1 VRRAVAIQM
10 IINKELGLNFNENP
24 WQGSFIVDKLT
35 DIVEE
40 AVYKEFE
47 AISERGGVLGAMD
60 TMYQRG
66 KIQEESLYYE
76 HKKHDGSLPLV
87 GVNTFLPKEHAG
99 DIVTEIEL
107 IRSTEEEKGQQIANV
122 RTYQQNRNAL
132 APSGE
137 TSHENLPEA
146 DEEAPLVRDGHGLRY
161 LQDTARDRRN
171 VFASLMEAVKTHSL
185 GQISHALYDV
195 GGEYRRNM

>member
-1 VRRAVAIQM
+1 M
-10 IINKELGLNFNENP
+10 IINKELGLNFCENP

-35 DIVEE
+35 DVVEE

-76 HKKHDGSLPLV
+76 AKKHDGSLPLI
-87 GVNTFLPKEHAG
+87 GVNTFLPREHAG
-99 DIVTEIEL
+99 DITTTIEL
-107 IRSTEEEKGQQIANV
+107 IRSTDEEKKQQIANV
-122 RTYQQNRNAL
+122 ATYQAGRNARV
-132 APSGE
+132 
-137 TSHENLPEA
+137 EA
-146 DEEAPLVRDGHGLRY
+146 DAPGSLRHLQGVARARANIFEALV
-161 LQDTARDRRN
+161 
-171 VFASLMEAVKTHSL
+171 EAVKFNSL

>member
-1 VRRAVAIQM
+1 M
-10 IINKELGLNFNENP
+10 IINKELGLNFIENP
-24 WQGSFIVDKLT
+24 WQGSVAVDHLT
-35 DIVEE
+35 DMVEE
-40 AVYKEFE
+40 AVYREFE

-87 GVNTFLPKEHAG
+87 GVNTFLPKDHAG

-107 IRSTEEEKGQQIANV
+107 IRSTPEEKAQQIANV
-122 RTYQQNRNAL
+122 GTFRELGNLGDVGAAEAANGGAGKLTTLQQ
-132 APSGE
+132 
-137 TSHENLPEA
+137 
-146 DEEAPLVRDGHGLRY
+146 
-161 LQDTARDRRN
+161 TARDRQN
-171 VFASLMEAVKTHSL
+171 VFTALMEAVKTHSL
-185 GQISHALYDV
+185 GQISHALYEV